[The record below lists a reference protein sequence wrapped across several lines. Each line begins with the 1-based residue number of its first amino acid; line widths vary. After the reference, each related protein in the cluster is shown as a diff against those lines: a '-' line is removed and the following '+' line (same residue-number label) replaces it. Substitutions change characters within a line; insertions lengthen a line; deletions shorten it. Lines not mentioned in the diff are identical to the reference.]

1 MLLTKVGPLAKESIA
16 GLALT
21 LLLCHQGIDSDEL
34 WKRRSVRRELT
45 VKIYPLG
52 YLVQR
57 CDSDM
62 DFEALLIH
70 TRQEVALDL
79 KSFMFSIF
87 QFVKHFAPTF

>member
-1 MLLTKVGPLAKESIA
+1 MTNLDLVHQSNRILTIRVLIVTNSEKEQNRYITKA
-16 GLALT
+16 IVVIV
-21 LLLCHQGIDSDEL
+21 H
-34 WKRRSVRRELT
+34 
-45 VKIYPLG
+45 
-52 YLVQR
+52 LVQR